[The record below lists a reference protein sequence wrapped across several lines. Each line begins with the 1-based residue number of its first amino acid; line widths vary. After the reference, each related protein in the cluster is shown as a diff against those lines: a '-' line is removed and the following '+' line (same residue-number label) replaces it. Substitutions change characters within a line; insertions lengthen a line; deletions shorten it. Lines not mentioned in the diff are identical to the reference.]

1 MKQEFLGETNRLKN
15 QAHFS
20 QKNDSRSYDCVLVD
34 DEKLF
39 VVNHSCNYPEGL
51 ERLQKFVQETNVQ
64 KFYKFY
70 PATKLQNITFD
81 MKRIGHW
88 VFIKEHTDT
97 TREVFIYEQSV
108 YGYAKLFTLVFT
120 DYFMNL
126 ESVEKFLKVKESE
139 NYYS

>member
-1 MKQEFLGETNRLKN
+1 MKQEFLGETNRLEN
-15 QAHFS
+15 QAHFT
-20 QKNDSRSYDCVLVD
+20 QKNDSRSYDCVLID

-51 ERLQKFVQETNVQ
+51 ERLQKFLQETSVQ
-64 KFYKFY
+64 KVYKFY
-70 PATKLQNITFD
+70 PTTDHKNTKINVL
-81 MKRIGHW
+81 KIGHW

-108 YGYAKLFTLVFT
+108 YGSAKLLTLVFT
-120 DYFMNL
+120 DYFMTL
-126 ESVEKFLKVKESE
+126 ESVNKFLKVKESE